1 MAWNVIAG
9 TLVWAGAGAALLFI
23 LMTIDSLLTRY
34 KDFEEMKNGNMAVTL
49 RFVMKLFAQG
59 YILSESISVFN
70 DLWAGLM
77 FSFIAFLILLVLE
90 LIVRLLLSLITGM
103 KLAQGTH
110 DGKITYGL
118 IAGALHIVGALIIVG
133 ATYIS

>member
-1 MAWNVIAG
+1 MAWTVVLG
-9 TLVWAGAGAALLFI
+9 TLVWAGAGAVLLFV
-23 LMTIDSLLTRY
+23 LMTIDSLITRY
-34 KDFEEMKNGNMAVTL
+34 KDFEEMKKGNMAVTL

-70 DLWAGLM
+70 DLWAGLL

-103 KLAQGTH
+103 KLVEGTH
-110 DGKITYGL
+110 DGKVTYGL
-118 IAGALHIVGALIIVG
+118 IAGSLHMVGALIIVG